1 MNRESQRGVYEREER
16 NKERIIYIYIIYVRV
31 FHVVAIVDWIKLDC
45 SGLGLE
51 WTNLI
56 ECSKKFE
63 GPQLTHKKNGG
74 GFFVF
79 LFCRVF
85 N

>member
-16 NKERIIYIYIIYVRV
+16 DKERIIYIYIIYVRV
-31 FHVVAIVDWIKLDC
+31 LHVVVIVDWVKLDC
-45 SGLGLE
+45 SGLGLK

-56 ECSKKFE
+56 VFKKK
-63 GPQLTHKKNGG
+63 L
-74 GFFVF
+74 
-79 LFCRVF
+79 RVA